1 MYERET
7 ESKRVLCISATWV
20 LVAELPSWDFYA
32 VCAPLKNNTNPQSH
46 PLIYLFIVV
55 LLPWWLLWLLYMM
68 SNLKHH
74 KQRVEIPLG
83 EPSSMQCCD
92 HGAPAPITMLQS
104 PSEYGMVA
112 PPTKGS
118 YVTVEVQLHWGA
130 PDFYFF
136 PFFPSTCLCFFQH
149 SPINAKLYSLLN
161 SHCPGQFLFSRIL
174 LSPCISF
181 FWLSSLLWKWK
192 YEQKERKKKSIYH
205 VNTKRFFFLFCVN
218 KSEKKFDK
226 NAFHN
231 SLGPASKLLLKMV
244 FLLWNR
250 FFFFFYFLE

>member
-1 MYERET
+1 
-7 ESKRVLCISATWV
+7 
-20 LVAELPSWDFYA
+20 
-32 VCAPLKNNTNPQSH
+32 
-46 PLIYLFIVV
+46 
-55 LLPWWLLWLLYMM
+55 
-68 SNLKHH
+68 
-74 KQRVEIPLG
+74 
-83 EPSSMQCCD
+83 MQCCD

-118 YVTVEVQLHWGA
+118 YVTVEVQLHWRA

-136 PFFPSTCLCFFQH
+136 PFFSKHVPL
-149 SPINAKLYSLLN
+149 
-161 SHCPGQFLFSRIL
+161 L
-174 LSPCISF
+174 LSTFTDQCQTLF
-181 FWLSSLLWKWK
+181 FAQFPLPWAIPVFSHPLVSMHLFLLAKFASLKVK
-192 YEQKERKKKSIYH
+192 IRTKRKEKKKSIYH

-244 FLLWNR
+244 FLL
-250 FFFFFYFLE
+250 

>member
-136 PFFPSTCLCFFQH
+136 PFFSKHVPL
-149 SPINAKLYSLLN
+149 
-161 SHCPGQFLFSRIL
+161 L
-174 LSPCISF
+174 LSTFTDQCQTLF
-181 FWLSSLLWKWK
+181 FAQFPLPWAIPVFSHPLVSMHLFLLAKFASLKVK
-192 YEQKERKKKSIYH
+192 IRTKRKEKKK
-205 VNTKRFFFLFCVN
+205 
-218 KSEKKFDK
+218 
-226 NAFHN
+226 AFI
-231 SLGPASKLLLKMV
+231 M
-244 FLLWNR
+244 
-250 FFFFFYFLE
+250 